1 MNPQHIPSGDGITHH
16 DHGHAANRRIYG
28 QWMSS
33 IPSRFIAEIPPEH
46 VDSETSFGGGA
57 SLWRANWSTQG
68 DPFAHVAERS
78 PARAMP
84 RGPAWQRAA
93 AKRSEEHTS
102 EIQSLMRITHPAFCL
117 K

>member
-1 MNPQHIPSGDGITHH
+1 
-16 DHGHAANRRIYG
+16 
-28 QWMSS
+28 MSS

-78 PARAMP
+78 PARAMT

-93 AKRSEEHTS
+93 AKSSAITRSEENTS
-102 EIQSLMRITHPAFCL
+102 ELQSLMRISHAGFCL
-117 K
+117 KKKNKKQTTNSEQTQ